1 MYPALA
7 VARAVRDARPDV
19 DLSYIGGARGL
30 ENQLVAAEFDLPYHR
45 LTVRS
50 LRSAARDIHLVLDPL
65 RLAASAPQAFVLLG
79 RLRPAAIFTSGGY
92 LAVPLVAAARA
103 RGIPSLVW
111 EGNVMPGRATRAVG
125 RLATRVAVSFP
136 PTLAA
141 FGSKGFVSGT
151 PIRSFIGIDRDA
163 ARRSFGVAEED
174 RLLLVF
180 GGSQAVARFNAAL
193 GEALP
198 RLVDDWRVL
207 HLAGVTG
214 VEAAREARERLPA
227 ELRERYTIEP
237 FLTDRMADAL
247 VAADLVVGRAG
258 SSTCAELTA
267 VGVAAILVPYPY
279 AGAHQR
285 LNAAWLAEQGAAVA
299 VPDEELD
306 GDRLIAE
313 AATLRDDRARAAIA
327 KAASKLGRPDAARR
341 LAEELLALATAR

>member
-1 MYPALA
+1 MGGQ
-7 VARAVRDARPDV
+7 RDARPGD
-19 DLSYIGGARGL
+19 A
-30 ENQLVAAEFDLPYHR
+30 
-45 LTVRS
+45 
-50 LRSAARDIHLVLDPL
+50 
-65 RLAASAPQAFVLLG
+65 
-79 RLRPAAIFTSGGY
+79 
-92 LAVPLVAAARA
+92 
-103 RGIPSLVW
+103 
-111 EGNVMPGRATRAVG
+111 
-125 RLATRVAVSFP
+125 
-136 PTLAA
+136 
-141 FGSKGFVSGT
+141 
-151 PIRSFIGIDRDA
+151 RSFVGIDRGA